1 MFLFLSCHGWQISH
15 ISSGRQFYTINMPSP
30 SSMYEMQVRS
40 RLADQCGQSV
50 IWSEWSNPVTWGSN
64 NGTGKITQMK
74 LIDDFKTTLFCFCLI
89 L

>member
-1 MFLFLSCHGWQISH
+1 
-15 ISSGRQFYTINMPSP
+15 
-30 SSMYEMQVRS
+30 MYEMQVRS

-74 LIDDFKTTLFCFCLI
+74 LIDDFKTTLFLI
-89 L
+89 LSYSIRQKTKLKFKF